1 MTTDLPSHFDAI
13 VVGSGAG
20 GSAAAYKLVNAGLKV
35 LLIEKGPVLPKSAG
49 TLDIQRVVHQ
59 GEFKSREQWRDRLG
73 RTIVPEEYFN
83 VGGKTKWYGA
93 ALLRYSP
100 SEFEADAQHR
110 CPAWPIGYATLA
122 PYYMAAEQR
131 LRARAFEI
139 EPDLRD
145 IVTRLAKR
153 SPEWCSEP
161 LPLGLSADILGD
173 RNEAMHFDGFASPT
187 DMKGDADTAF
197 LASLLGKPNFMMLTG
212 TAVTELLGD
221 PNDGRH
227 IIGVR
232 LQGGQRL
239 FSRSV
244 LLAAGALH
252 SPRLLQR
259 YMDAAQLQSLP
270 AYDNVGRFL
279 KLHLLTAMVAVSATR
294 KTDLLRKTQLLLNHE
309 LPHSSVQ
316 PLGFDGELISTLIP
330 NIVPRFV
337 ARQVGAR
344 AYGFFLQTE
353 DSAHPDNRVYTA
365 PDGTP
370 VLDYDAARSPMAL
383 NEHRLLVRRFRGA
396 LNRIGMLAF
405 SQRIDIVGTA
415 HASGTMSAGVNPLTS
430 VVDERGAVHGM
441 RSLFVVDGGILP
453 RSSRVNPSLSI
464 FAWSLRVADLLA
476 LQLRTSASAPLAMAR
491 AS

>member
-1 MTTDLPSHFDAI
+1 MTTDLPSHVDAI
-13 VVGSGAG
+13 IVGSGAG
-20 GSAAAYKLVNAGLKV
+20 GSAAAYNLVKAGLKV
-35 LLIEKGPVLPKSAG
+35 LLIEKGSVLPKNSS
-49 TLDIQRVVHQ
+49 TLDVQRVVHH
-59 GEFKSREQWRDRLG
+59 GEFKSREQWRDGQG

-100 SEFEADAQHR
+100 EEFESDAAHC
-110 CPAWPIGYATLA
+110 CPSWPIRYATLA
-122 PYYMAAEQR
+122 PYYSAAEQR
-131 LRARAFEI
+131 LRAHVFDC
-139 EPDLRD
+139 EPNLHD
-145 IVTRLAKR
+145 IIARLAQR

-161 LPLGLSADILGD
+161 LPLGLATDILSI
-173 RNEAMHFDGFASPT
+173 RNEASHFDGFASPT
-187 DMKGDADTAF
+187 DRKGDADTAF
-197 LASLLGKPNFMMLTG
+197 LAPLLSKPNFMMLTG
-212 TAVTELLGD
+212 TAVSELIGA
-221 PNDGRH
+221 PNDATA
-227 IIGVR
+227 IVGVR

-239 FSRSV
+239 FAKSV

-259 YMDAAQLQSLP
+259 YLESMQLQALP
-270 AYDNVGRFL
+270 AYAHVGRNL
-279 KLHLLTAMVAVSATR
+279 KLHLLTAIVAVSATR
-294 KTDLLRKTQLLLNHE
+294 KTDLLRKTRLLLNHD

-316 PLGFDGELISTLIP
+316 PLGFDGELIGTLIP
-330 NIVPRFV
+330 KAVPRCI
-337 ARQVGAR
+337 ANQVGAR

-353 DSAHPDNRVYTA
+353 DSAHPDNRVYDA

-370 VLDYDAARSPMAL
+370 VLDYDAARSPVAL
-383 NEHRLLVRRFRGA
+383 DEHRRLVRRFRGA
-396 LNRIGMLAF
+396 LNRIGILAF

-415 HASGTMSAGVNPLTS
+415 HASGTLTAGDSPHTS

-441 RSLFVVDGGILP
+441 RSLYVVDGSILP

-476 LQLRTSASAPLAMAR
+476 MQLRSESSPLVMAR